1 MIYFLGLL
9 YIIHEVSIVLCAIYG
24 SCINFYECPKPNNKN
39 IKPKRGSLPEKLKSK
54 VNNA

>member
-1 MIYFLGLL
+1 MYNTRR
-9 YIIHEVSIVLCAIYG
+9 HKVSIVLCAIYG